1 MGKYIYRWLIT
12 LVLIVTINVGN
23 GQDRRIKPGDIVDIL
38 VNGNE
43 ALTQSVVVN
52 NDGTVDYPALYGL
65 PVDGLTL
72 NRFQE
77 ILVAQLSRYMP
88 ATPLIYVRFGASYPI
103 QVTVLGQIAR
113 PGQYPI
119 ANTSTIQGAIGA
131 AGGLIPGAQLSK
143 IRLIRMVGEE
153 KIQQTVDLEKFSV
166 TGDPALL
173 PELRDGDTIVILGNP
188 LATNVKVLGSVEN
201 PGNYDVFFQ
210 TTVLDVIY
218 MAGGFTNDANLNK
231 IKIISSTGEGTREVK
246 INIDELLKGVN
257 PTKVPLVSPGDIV
270 YIPQR
275 WFTWSKTLAFIRD
288 ITTFV
293 TLYYL
298 IQMSNR

>member
-1 MGKYIYRWLIT
+1 
-12 LVLIVTINVGN
+12 
-23 GQDRRIKPGDIVDIL
+23 
-38 VNGNE
+38 
-43 ALTQSVVVN
+43 
-52 NDGTVDYPALYGL
+52 
-65 PVDGLTL
+65 
-72 NRFQE
+72 
-77 ILVAQLSRYMP
+77 MP

-143 IRLIRMVGEE
+143 VRLIRMEGEE
-153 KIQQTVDLEKFSV
+153 KIQQTVDLEKFYL
-166 TGDPALL
+166 TGDPTLL
-173 PELRDGDTIVILGNP
+173 PELKNGDTIVILGNP

-218 MAGGFTNDANLNK
+218 MAGGFTNDANLDK
-231 IKIISSTGEGTREVK
+231 IRIISLSGEGTREVK
-246 INIDELLKGVN
+246 FKIDELLKGVN

-270 YIPQR
+270 YVPPR

-298 IQMSNR
+298 IQISNR

>member
-1 MGKYIYRWLIT
+1 
-12 LVLIVTINVGN
+12 
-23 GQDRRIKPGDIVDIL
+23 
-38 VNGNE
+38 
-43 ALTQSVVVN
+43 
-52 NDGTVDYPALYGL
+52 
-65 PVDGLTL
+65 
-72 NRFQE
+72 
-77 ILVAQLSRYMP
+77 
-88 ATPLIYVRFGASYPI
+88 
-103 QVTVLGQIAR
+103 
-113 PGQYPI
+113 
-119 ANTSTIQGAIGA
+119 
-131 AGGLIPGAQLSK
+131 
-143 IRLIRMVGEE
+143 
-153 KIQQTVDLEKFSV
+153 
-166 TGDPALL
+166 
-173 PELRDGDTIVILGNP
+173 GDTIVILGNP

-231 IKIISSTGEGTREVK
+231 IKIISSSGEGTREVK